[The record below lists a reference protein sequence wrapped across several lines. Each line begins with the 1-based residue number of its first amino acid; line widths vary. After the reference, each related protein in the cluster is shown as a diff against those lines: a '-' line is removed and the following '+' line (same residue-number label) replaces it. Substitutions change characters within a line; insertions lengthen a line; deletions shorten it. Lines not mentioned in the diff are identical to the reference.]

1 MFISHMGDKSILISI
16 LHLITAGVLG
26 GTNPEV
32 GNLQCSQYAITTAKG
47 FWCGVGQG
55 VINWIK

>member
-1 MFISHMGDKSILISI
+1 MGDKSILISI